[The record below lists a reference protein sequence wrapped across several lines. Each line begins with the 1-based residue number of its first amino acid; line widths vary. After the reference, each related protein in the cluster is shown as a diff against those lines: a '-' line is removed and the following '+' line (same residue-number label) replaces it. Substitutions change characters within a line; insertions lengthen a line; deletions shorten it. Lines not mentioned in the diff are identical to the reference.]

1 MEFLKLAAE
10 RYSVRKFDSRP
21 IPAELLEKVL
31 QAGHLAPTAVNC
43 QPQKIYVI
51 QSPEALEKIR
61 ACTPCHYGAPCV
73 MMVCYDSTLAWTRGF
88 DGKCGGDIDAAIV
101 TTHMILEADELGLGT
116 CWVMFFEPDKVK
128 KAFDLPDNIVPSC
141 LLPIGY
147 AAADAVP
154 SDKHSSFRAP
164 EEIVTYL

>member
-1 MEFLKLAAE
+1 MEFMNLAAQ

-21 IPAELLEKVL
+21 IPAELMEKVL
-31 QAGHLAPTAVNC
+31 EAGRIAPTACNN
-43 QPQKIYVI
+43 QPQKIYVL

-61 ACTPCHYGAPCV
+61 ACTPCHYDAPAV
-73 MMVCYDSTLAWTRGF
+73 MMVCYDSSVAWTRGF

-101 TTHMILEADELGLGT
+101 TTHMILEAAELGLGT

-128 KAFDLPDNIVPSC
+128 AAFDLPDNIVPSC

-147 AAADAVP
+147 AAADA
-154 SDKHSSFRAP
+154 AP
-164 EEIVTYL
+164 AEMHTMYRPAEETIAYL